1 MLLLDTSVVSAVMR
15 RDEQVLERLRRED
28 PSAVALCAPV
38 AAEIQF
44 GLERL
49 EAGSR
54 RRELLAQQY
63 HGLRQVVRW
72 LDWTEE
78 AASVFG
84 RVKAALEKR
93 GARLDDVDLIIGSI
107 ALSAGARLASRNAR
121 HFRRLDG
128 LSVEDWAKAL
138 PSA

>member
-15 RDEQVLERLRRED
+15 RDDRVLDRLRKED

-38 AAEIQF
+38 AAEIHF

-63 HGLRQVVRW
+63 HGLRRVVRW

-78 AASVFG
+78 AAVVFG
-84 RVKAALEKR
+84 RAKAALEQR
-93 GARLDDVDLIIGSI
+93 GTRLDDIGLIIGSI
-107 ALSAGARLASRNAR
+107 ALSANARLATRNAR
-121 HFRRLDG
+121 HFQRLDG
-128 LSVEDWAKAL
+128 LPVEDWADAST
-138 PSA
+138 SA